1 MRSLLRVL
9 SWVGLALSLVP
20 ACLFFYGQLGSGA
33 VKGLM
38 LAGTVLWFAAVI
50 PLDRFPAKRRK

>member
-1 MRSLLRVL
+1 MRILLRIL
-9 SWVGLALSLVP
+9 SWLGLALTLLP
-20 ACLFFYGQLGSGA
+20 ACLFFYGQLGSGT

-50 PLDRFPAKRRK
+50 PLDRFPAKPKS